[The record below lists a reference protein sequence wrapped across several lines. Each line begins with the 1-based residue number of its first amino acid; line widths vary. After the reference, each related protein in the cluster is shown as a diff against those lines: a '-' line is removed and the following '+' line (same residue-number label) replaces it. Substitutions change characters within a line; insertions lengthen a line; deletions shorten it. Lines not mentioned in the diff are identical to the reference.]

1 MVKIDNFIK
10 NHTARAYLTLVV
22 LDLAVDGLDMFVMI
36 SELVYSD
43 EERKAFNSVLVEP
56 AL

>member
-1 MVKIDNFIK
+1 MKIDNFIK
-10 NHTARAYLTLVV
+10 YHTARAYLTLVV

>member
-10 NHTARAYLTLVV
+10 YHTARAYLTLVV

-36 SELVYSD
+36 IELVYSD